1 MKTCG
6 YNCRGLGSDPATRSL
21 LKIWRQHR
29 ADILYLSETHL
40 DGDSGDRLRI
50 KLGYAHK
57 FVVPSNG
64 RAGGLMLLWD
74 QHLNIQLKYK
84 HTNYIDVLV
93 SGDTPD
99 KDWRIT
105 GLYGESVWRHK

>member
-6 YNCRGLGSDPATRSL
+6 YNCRGLGNFLAVRSL
-21 LKIWRQHR
+21 SDIRRQHR
-29 ADILYLSETHL
+29 PDILFLSETHL
-40 DGDSGDRLRI
+40 DKESGDRLRI
-50 KLGYAHK
+50 KLGYAHM

-74 QHLNIQLKYK
+74 EHVKIQLKYK

-93 SGDTPD
+93 SGETPD
-99 KDWRIT
+99 KDWRLT
-105 GLYGESVWRHK
+105 GLYGESV